1 MESLIN
7 GNTFYSLTKR
17 EKQVLELMLKG
28 ALVKDICKSLD
39 LKSSTISTFKKNIFT
54 KTGTSNVIELFQ
66 LASDIKKTI
75 NITC

>member
-17 EKQVLELMLKG
+17 EKQVLGMLLKG
-28 ALVKDICKSLD
+28 AMVKDICKSLD

-66 LASDIKKTI
+66 LASDIKKQST
-75 NITC
+75 

>member
-17 EKQVLELMLKG
+17 EKQVLGMLLKG
-28 ALVKDICKSLD
+28 AMVKDICKALD
-39 LKSSTISTFKKNIFT
+39 VKSNTVSTFKKSIFD

-66 LASDIKKTI
+66 LANQSVEK
-75 NITC
+75 

>member
-1 MESLIN
+1 MPFSGL
-7 GNTFYSLTKR
+7 SKR

-28 ALVKDICKSLD
+28 ALVKDICKYLD

>member
-66 LASDIKKTI
+66 LASDIKKQST
-75 NITC
+75 

>member
-1 MESLIN
+1 MEQILKNMPFSGL
-7 GNTFYSLTKR
+7 SKR

-28 ALVKDICKSLD
+28 ALVKDICKYLD

>member
-1 MESLIN
+1 MEQILKNMPFSGL
-7 GNTFYSLTKR
+7 SKR

-66 LASDIKKTI
+66 LASYIKKQST
-75 NITC
+75 